1 MTGDGSAGDATV
13 AEVTTS
19 PSPRADVDTRW
30 VERHALLAG
39 GRRLGYTE
47 YGADDGHC
55 VLFFHGTPGSRL
67 DARLLHDPACAAGVR
82 LVAVDR
88 PGIGASDLSPGRTY
102 LDWPADVTALL
113 AHLGVEQHSLLGF
126 SSGAPYALVCAVDPA
141 PGLGAVAVVSGNSP
155 VDDPEVRRVLPPD
168 SKVYLLLN
176 ERAPWVASA
185 ATLAMLAPARIVA
198 RRWPRVSGRLYSM
211 LMSPGDRRVI
221 SDYSAEYGPET
232 GLAGVVESMRS
243 GMRGVR
249 DDVAIEFADWGFDL
263 ADIEIRV
270 EVFHGAEDPLVPL
283 PQAEYVARVVPDA
296 RLHVIDDVGH
306 LVLYERAAEIF
317 AALVP

>member
-126 SSGAPYALVCAVDPA
+126 SSGAPCALVCAVDPA

-176 ERAPWVASA
+176 ERALGRRP
-185 ATLAMLAPARIVA
+185 
-198 RRWPRVSGRLYSM
+198 RRWRCSRLHGSSRAGGRVSGRLYSM

-263 ADIEIRV
+263 ADIEIRA